1 MADRV
6 LSQEEVDALLRGVS
20 SGEIETEQGKPE
32 DKTGVHGYDL
42 TNQDRIVRGRMPTLE
57 IINERFC
64 RLFRISLFNM
74 LRKVADVSIES
85 LRIMKYGEFLRNIPI
100 PSSLNLFNLQPFRGH
115 ALAVLD
121 ANLVFLIVDN
131 YFGGGGKY
139 HVRVE
144 GREFTS
150 LENKVI
156 KKVLDLIFNDMK
168 IAWQSTHPVDFV
180 YSRSEVNPQFANI
193 VAPTDIV
200 VASGFNVELETAQSK
215 MYICYPYLTLE
226 PVKEKLYGGLHSDRD
241 EIDKRWMKRFE
252 NEIKKTELNITG
264 EIGRASITT
273 KDLLNL
279 SAGDIIQLDKKPAS
293 LFEVKVEGVPKFIA
307 KPGLSE
313 GRYALQI
320 VEVIKKKEEEE
331 YVH

>member
-20 SGEIETEQGKPE
+20 SGAIETEQDKTE
-32 DKTGVHGYDL
+32 DKSGIRGYDL
-42 TNQDRIVRGRMPTLE
+42 TNQERIVRGRMPTLE
-57 IINERFC
+57 VINERFC

-74 LRKVADVSIES
+74 LRKVADVTIDS
-85 LRIMKYGEFLRNIPI
+85 LKIMKYGEFLRNVPI
-100 PSSLNLFNLQPFRGH
+100 PSSFNLFNLSPFKG
-115 ALAVLD
+115 LSLVVLD
-121 ANLVFLIVDN
+121 ANLVFLVVDN

-150 LENKVI
+150 LENRVVR
-156 KKVLDLIFNDMK
+156 KVLDLIFNDMK
-168 IAWQSTHPVDFV
+168 AAWQSTHPVDFV

-200 VASGFNVELETAQSK
+200 IATGFTIELETAQSK

-226 PVKEKLYGGLHSDRD
+226 PVKEKLCGGLQSDRD
-241 EIDKRWMKRFE
+241 DIDRRWMKRFE
-252 NEIKKTELNITG
+252 NELKKTSLNMAG
-264 EIGRASITT
+264 EIGRANITT
-273 KDLLNL
+273 KDLVNL
-279 SAGDIIQLDKKPAS
+279 HVGDIIQLDKKPTS
-293 LFEVKVEGVPKFIA
+293 LFELKVEGVPKFFA

-313 GRYALQI
+313 GHYALQI
-320 VEVIKKKEEEE
+320 VETIKKKEEEE
-331 YVH
+331 MV